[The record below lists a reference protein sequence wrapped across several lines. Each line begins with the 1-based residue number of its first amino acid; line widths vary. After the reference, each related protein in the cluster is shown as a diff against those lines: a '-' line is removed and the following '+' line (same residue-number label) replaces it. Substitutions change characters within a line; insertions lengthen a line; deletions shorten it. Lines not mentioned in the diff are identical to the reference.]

1 MSDWQIVKYKHRGP
15 KLPTGPALQT
25 YLQQNLKTYANG
37 RFPTVEA
44 AQMSLALNMMGG
56 LPETY
61 MSFYE
66 RALVA
71 AMKTN

>member
-1 MSDWQIVKYKHRGP
+1 MSDWQIVKYKHRAP

-37 RFPTVEA
+37 RFPKVN
-44 AQMSLALNMMGG
+44 LAFNMMGG
-56 LPETY
+56 LTETH